1 MLHINCIIIAI
12 RLKYN
17 EHFHICV
24 KSMNEPTNG
33 VVPACYTSM
42 FYLQFPRI
50 RASKRDLFAAVNLKV
65 CFTGVGIG
73 WVNIFC
79 GNSSAFNEN
88 LSFNQ
93 LRKYFS
99 LTPPPPLSHPA
110 TSTWTFASASPGRHM
125 SSFFAAQQIT
135 CWTPIIKT
143 NRFEE
148 DLARESTS
156 DKSQHST
163 PKVNKRLWAVQEP
176 KLAKQSFKKSS
187 SLSKTTSTVVFG

>member
-1 MLHINCIIIAI
+1 MLHINCLIIAI

-88 LSFNQ
+88 FSFNQ

-99 LTPPPPLSHPA
+99 LTPPPLLSHPE
-110 TSTWTFASASPGRHM
+110 TLASASPGRHM

-148 DLARESTS
+148 DLARESTP

-176 KLAKQSFKKSS
+176 KL
-187 SLSKTTSTVVFG
+187 